1 MIDDE
6 CPPAWS
12 LLKPASIVALVSHSK
27 GGMPEALSI
36 RPGLIPADTAIV
48 STTRLMIERAVNEG
62 GLTLTATGAL
72 SRADTRAV
80 FDAMIWPGYD
90 KAQALAMNKVLNE
103 ADVMP
108 VEATRMIGQMAKLFR
123 NRQRRLHA
131 TPLAR
136 RLLSLDQSLD
146 LFALLFETAF
156 WRANLGYFDKVPVDA
171 WPQNHVGLVLWCLSV
186 AAPEWI
192 TVEPLVPLCTVY
204 DDGFADRPH
213 DFPKF
218 AFESRVLRPLTWFGL
233 IERRLVGEDS
243 APEWRK
249 ERQYRKSPLFDV
261 ALRFDVQL
269 FQTSG
274 LAH

>member
-12 LLKPASIVALVSHSK
+12 LLKPASIVALVSHSQ
-27 GGMPEALSI
+27 GRMPEALSI
-36 RPGLIPADTAIV
+36 RTTLVPPDAAIV
-48 STTRLMIERAVNEG
+48 ATTRLMIERAVTVG

-80 FDAMIWPGYD
+80 FDAMVWPGYD

-108 VEATRMIGQMAKLFR
+108 VEATRLIGQVAKLFR

-146 LFALLFETAF
+146 LFALLFETVF
-156 WRANLGYFDKVPVDA
+156 WRANLGYFDNVPVEQ
-171 WPQNHVGLVLWCLSV
+171 WPQNHIGLVLWCLSV
-186 AAPEWI
+186 AAQEWT

-204 DDGFADRPH
+204 DDVFADRPQ

-249 ERQYRKSPLFDV
+249 ERQYRKSALFDL

-269 FQTSG
+269 VQASG